1 MITVSK
7 KYVKKMQTYLEKF
20 YVNLCENANIELVVF
35 LEEIDQVNALL
46 AVQPKIYTNI
56 ICMESDVMV
65 DVPLDEILDT
75 HYLS

>member
-1 MITVSK
+1 MENY
-7 KYVKKMQTYLEKF
+7 YVC
-20 YVNLCENANIELVVF
+20 LCENANVELVVF
-35 LEEIDQVNALL
+35 IDDIDEANALL

-56 ICMESDVMV
+56 ICMRPDVLV